1 MSNSDTILSLRG
13 NITAATTPLRN
24 VLASQSGLGTTET
37 LFTMGT
43 DAASNVTAFLPFV
56 GQTDILG
63 RSNPQSINVNPA
75 TLLDQ
80 YGAKAGERGAS
91 APYFN
96 TGTLNALSFTCRVQ
110 GAFTSSAASNGLTIK
125 FYVNTKAAG
134 PVTAGAGT
142 LGTVATAASI
152 GNAVSGTYI
161 AECGGMWDSTSNLMQ
176 GTESWGAAA
185 GVYVARA
192 VGQSTPFTVTA
203 PLSNYLFF
211 ASFKFATGAANVI
224 TPLEIAYE
232 DK

>member
-1 MSNSDTILSLRG
+1 MANSDTILSLRG
-13 NITAATTPLRN
+13 NITATATPLRN

-37 LFTMGT
+37 LLTMGT

-75 TLLDQ
+75 ILLDQ
-80 YGAKAGERGAS
+80 YGAKAGERGATS
-91 APYFN
+91 PYFN
-96 TGTLNALSFTCRVQ
+96 AGTLNALSFTCRVQ
-110 GAFTSSAASNGLTIK
+110 GAFTSSAASNSVTIK

-142 LGTVATAASI
+142 LATVATGATI
-152 GNAVSGTYI
+152 GNAVSGTFI
-161 AECGGMWDSTSNLMQ
+161 AEAGGMWDSVSNLMQ
-176 GTESWGAAA
+176 GTEAWGAAA

-203 PLSNYLFF
+203 PLSNYLLF
-211 ASFKFATGAANVI
+211 ASIKFATGAANVV
-224 TPLEIAYE
+224 TPLELAYE